1 MLLIRVFDRGKK
13 ELLLL
18 LLASTVALKR
28 GVNPTTRTT
37 FIRQKEGWIS
47 DKSQWPFNH
56 HKTSADFKL
65 PDLKFQ
71 VTYF

>member
-47 DKSQWPFNH
+47 AETYTVVP
-56 HKTSADFKL
+56 DFRS
-65 PDLKFQ
+65 
-71 VTYF
+71 